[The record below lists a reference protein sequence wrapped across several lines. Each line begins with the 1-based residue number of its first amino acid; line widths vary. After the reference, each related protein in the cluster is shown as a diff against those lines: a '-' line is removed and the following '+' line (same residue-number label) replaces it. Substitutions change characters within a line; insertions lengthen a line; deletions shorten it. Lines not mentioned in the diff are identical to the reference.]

1 MGRRSQA
8 SEAVDWHKEA
18 NRLLR
23 AEMVRRG
30 VTVEQLAQQLG
41 SMGLTESPK
50 SLAVK
55 VSRGKFQLAFFLQCM
70 SAMDVDAVTIQ
81 PPRITAEPR
90 EGS

>member
-1 MGRRSQA
+1 MNRRSQG
-8 SEAVDWHKEA
+8 SMAVDWHKEA

-30 VTVEQLAQQLG
+30 VTIELLAQQLG
-41 SMGLTESPK
+41 SMGFAESPK

-70 SAMDVDAVTIQ
+70 TAMDVDMLTVQ
-81 PPRITAEPR
+81 PPRRAG
-90 EGS
+90 GSGE